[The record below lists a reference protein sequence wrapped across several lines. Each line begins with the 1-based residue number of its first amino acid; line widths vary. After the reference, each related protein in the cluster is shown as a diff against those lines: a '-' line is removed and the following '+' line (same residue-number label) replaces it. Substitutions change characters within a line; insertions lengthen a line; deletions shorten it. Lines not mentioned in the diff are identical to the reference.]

1 MKDDQV
7 GMLLALAKVSIT
19 ADELPKEEG
28 RKTFHIKV
36 NLPKALF
43 FVANRSIIN
52 TYYQTENKETGWR
65 YLMDSST
72 GNEAVTKAHKKE
84 IGSDV
89 MVNMILNYK
98 ESKPYEGGM
107 EINQVIISDV
117 AGYVPNFIKTLL
129 ANKMALAGKEIA
141 DFVMHGT

>member
-72 GNEAVTKAHKKE
+72 GNEAVIRSHKKE

-107 EINQVIISDV
+107 EIN
-117 AGYVPNFIKTLL
+117 
-129 ANKMALAGKEIA
+129 
-141 DFVMHGT
+141 